1 MRNFLLMFAVS
12 GLFYTT
18 LSGTL
23 YDMTVADC
31 NAGIEAACKEIAQ
44 VSEMIGCML
53 LDPDITHECAQ
64 NACVRAI
71 EVLQLEKNLM
81 KQFGGKNG

>member
-1 MRNFLLMFAVS
+1 MRNLFLMIAVS

-31 NAGIEAACKEIAQ
+31 NAGIVAACQ
-44 VSEMIGCML
+44 
-53 LDPDITHECAQ
+53 
-64 NACVRAI
+64 
-71 EVLQLEKNLM
+71 EVAK
-81 KQFGGKNG
+81 

>member
-1 MRNFLLMFAVS
+1 MRNLFLMVAMS

-31 NAGIEAACKEIAQ
+31 NAGISAACKEIA
-44 VSEMIGCML
+44 
-53 LDPDITHECAQ
+53 
-64 NACVRAI
+64 R
-71 EVLQLEKNLM
+71 
-81 KQFGGKNG
+81 

>member
-1 MRNFLLMFAVS
+1 MRNFFLMIAMS

-31 NAGIEAACKEIAQ
+31 NAGVVKACEEIA
-44 VSEMIGCML
+44 
-53 LDPDITHECAQ
+53 
-64 NACVRAI
+64 R
-71 EVLQLEKNLM
+71 
-81 KQFGGKNG
+81 

>member
-1 MRNFLLMFAVS
+1 MQNLLLAIAAM

-31 NAGIEAACKEIAQ
+31 NAGIEHACKE
-44 VSEMIGCML
+44 
-53 LDPDITHECAQ
+53 
-64 NACVRAI
+64 
-71 EVLQLEKNLM
+71 LQ
-81 KQFGGKNG
+81 Q

>member
-1 MRNFLLMFAVS
+1 MRNLLLMIAMS

-31 NAGIEAACKEIAQ
+31 NAGVVAACKEIA
-44 VSEMIGCML
+44 
-53 LDPDITHECAQ
+53 
-64 NACVRAI
+64 R
-71 EVLQLEKNLM
+71 
-81 KQFGGKNG
+81 

>member
-1 MRNFLLMFAVS
+1 MRNFLMMIAVS

-31 NAGIEAACKEIAQ
+31 NAGVAAACREI
-44 VSEMIGCML
+44 
-53 LDPDITHECAQ
+53 
-64 NACVRAI
+64 N
-71 EVLQLEKNLM
+71 K
-81 KQFGGKNG
+81 